1 MLGPPRAR
9 LKTARQTLD
18 SVEPG
23 LCYTPK
29 GRSAAGARIAAVQA
43 GCGGVAVYLLAGAV
57 NFDATI
63 SDSNDLS
70 VIRGSSLSVL
80 RFGDRLLDYLTQTLD
95 ESIAP
100 EPLSTGAS
108 ELLVRF
114 SPKRS
119 PSLRRGAVTAPFG
132 GERTWKEKTLPA
144 LAAQA
149 GSSADVAR
157 AWVGEHRQRIRSDR
171 LEATER
177 SIARQINEER
187 AVRSAREAAAAAPNV
202 DCAIIE
208 ATVRAFLDAPEQS
221 DLRYFRFAYACCAPP
236 SASGLADI
244 LAMLYS
250 RQRTRQLQDLT
261 VALADPVV
269 PIQAAQRA
277 FCSYTLGRL
286 PAAPD
291 SREQQPISASARARR
306 SEGREQKQR
315 FYERQLRKS
324 AAAAEAL
331 ADTSGHAELTKAA
344 EWLEGRDFVF
354 ANDFGAIVADPEPA
368 RPLPPNA
375 RNKLAVIFFDG
386 NGFSDKRRRRSEL
399 PAFDQA
405 FGEYRRFCL
414 ALERNGGLILAA
426 LLPWLAERPAFN
438 GVKDGQR
445 YLRFETLLFGGD
457 DICFVAPAWGA
468 FALMGRLQEV
478 FSNLRA
484 PSRNSDES
492 LTFKA
497 GMVLAS
503 HKAPI
508 RTLRNLASN
517 LAYAAKATSGAR
529 NIVQVAALEGV
540 DPVEAEIKQSRMEL
554 FGDSC
559 PAAAFGLEGKDW
571 EKIRETIDA
580 INAKVGR
587 SQLHRWFAKARHEGV
602 LTPPTDDD
610 REHRSKVQS
619 FLKRFDEQLMKL
631 EVPPD
636 LRDVLTARTTLLA
649 SSAAD
654 WPLLPLHH
662 VLTLADYVLPAPV
675 AEEAAAA

>member
-1 MLGPPRAR
+1 M
-9 LKTARQTLD
+9 
-18 SVEPG
+18 
-23 LCYTPK
+23 
-29 GRSAAGARIAAVQA
+29 
-43 GCGGVAVYLLAGAV
+43 AVYLLAGAV

-63 SDSNDLS
+63 FDSNDLS

-80 RFGDRLLDYLTQTLD
+80 RFGDRLLDYLTLRFAETVVV
-95 ESIAP
+95 
-100 EPLSTGAS
+100 EPLSSGAS
-108 ELLVRF
+108 ELVVR
-114 SPKRS
+114 
-119 PSLRRGAVTAPFG
+119 LRRKPPALPPRGPITAPFG
-132 GERTWKEKTLPA
+132 NKGTWKDRTLPA
-144 LAAQA
+144 LAAKA
-149 GSSADVAR
+149 APSVEVAK
-157 AWVGEHRQRIRSDR
+157 AWVAENRRRIREDR
-171 LEATER
+171 PGATER
-177 SIARQINEER
+177 SVARQIDEER
-187 AVRSAREAAAAAPNV
+187 AYRSAREAAAAVPDVA
-202 DCAIIE
+202 CATIE
-208 ATVRAFLDAPEQS
+208 AAVRAFLDAPEQS
-221 DLRYFRFAYACCAPP
+221 DLRYFRFAHACCAPE
-236 SASGLADI
+236 SSLADV
-244 LAMLYS
+244 LATLYS

-261 VALADPVV
+261 VALADAVAPV
-269 PIQAAQRA
+269 QAAERA

-286 PAAPD
+286 PAAPA

-354 ANDFGAIVADPEPA
+354 ANDFGALVADPEHA
-368 RPLPPNA
+368 RPLPPNT

-386 NGFSDKRRRRSEL
+386 NGFSDKRNHRSRIAGHD
-399 PAFDQA
+399 PAFK
-405 FGEYRRFCL
+405 EYRKFCL

-468 FALMGRLQEV
+468 FALMGKLQET
-478 FSNLRA
+478 LAKLTA
-484 PSRNSDES
+484 PRESGVES
-492 LTFKA
+492 LTFKT

-508 RTLRNLASN
+508 RTLRNLASD
-517 LAYAAKATSGAR
+517 LAYAAKATSGTR
-529 NIVQVAALEGV
+529 DIVQVVALEGV
-540 DPVEAEIKQSRMEL
+540 DPVEAKIEQSRAEL

-602 LTPPTDDD
+602 LKRPPTDDD
-610 REHRSKVQS
+610 DREHDLKVQS
-619 FLKRFDEQLMKL
+619 FLKRFDEQLTKL

-636 LRDVLTARTTLLA
+636 LRDVLTGRTTLLA
-649 SSAAD
+649 SGSTD
-654 WPLLPLHH
+654 WPLLPLLPLHH
-662 VLTLADYVLPAPV
+662 VLALADYVLPAPV
-675 AEEAAAA
+675 AEPAEEAAA